1 MSTNLIIGIVAA
13 LTVVGGGTYVAM
25 NPEIIANFTG
35 SAQVE
40 ETVNTENEGES
51 ASVGSTFA
59 QLLGLNQ
66 NVVCTFSYDDGA
78 GNASSGTVYMT
89 AGGAQIRGDFTVMS
103 PVETNGYFIRTGG
116 YNYMWS
122 DAMAQ
127 GVKSKVTNEA
137 ELMSDAEA
145 ASIDPN
151 TKFSCQAWTVD
162 MSKFTLPAAIKFME
176 VNASAGAGASV
187 SVPGGSVDASG
198 SASVK
203 AQQCAACGNLPAGA
217 KEQCLAA
224 LSC

>member
-1 MSTNLIIGIVAA
+1 MSTNIIIGIVAA
-13 LTVVGGGTYVAM
+13 LAVAGGGTYVAM
-25 NPEIIANFTG
+25 NPEIISNFTG

-40 ETVNTENEGES
+40 ETSNTENEEES

-66 NVVCTFSYDDGA
+66 SLVCTFSHNDGA

-89 AGGAQIRGDFTVMS
+89 AGGAQIRGDFTVTS
-103 PVETNGYFIRTGG
+103 PVAAEAFFIRTGG

-122 DAMAQ
+122 DAMPQ
-127 GVKSKVTNEA
+127 GIKSKVTNEA

-151 TKFSCQAWTVD
+151 TKFACQAWSVD
-162 MSKFTLPAAIKFME
+162 SSKFTLPPAIKFME
-176 VNASAGAGASV
+176 VNASAGVDASV
-187 SVPGGSVDASG
+187 TVPGGSVNASG

-203 AQQCAACGNLPAGA
+203 AQQCAACATLPAGA

>member
-1 MSTNLIIGIVAA
+1 MSTNIIIGIVAA
-13 LTVVGGGTYVAM
+13 LAVVGGGTYVAM
-25 NPEIIANFTG
+25 NPEIVANLSG

-40 ETVNTENEGES
+40 ENTNTEHEG

-66 NVVCTFSYDDGA
+66 NVVCTFSRDDGK

-89 AGGAQIRGDFTVMS
+89 AGGAKIRGDFTVTS
-103 PVETNGYFIRTGG
+103 PIQTNGYFIRTDG

-122 DAMAQ
+122 DAMPQ
-127 GVKSKVTNEA
+127 GVKSKVINEA

-145 ASIDPN
+145 ASVDPD
-151 TKFSCQAWTVD
+151 TKFACQAWAVD
-162 MSKFTLPAAIKFME
+162 SSKFTLPSGIEFME
-176 VNASAGAGASV
+176 VTASANVDASVTAPGASV
-187 SVPGGSVDASG
+187 NASG

-203 AQQCAACGNLPAGA
+203 AQQCAACGSLPAGA